1 MKSFLLASIF
11 SLQVGFLAGWY
22 AAAALQPLHVVV
34 HLESVGVPVESG
46 IAARRE
52 AMRAL
57 GVDVN
62 PVD

>member
-1 MKSFLLASIF
+1 MKTFLLAAVC
-11 SLQVGFLAGWY
+11 SLQGIAAGWY

-34 HLESVGVPVESG
+34 HLESVGAPVESG